1 MEEELKFGSGCQ
13 EGRTNGRTGG
23 CADLD
28 SVCSVVTHRK
38 SFRFQ
43 FYYFLRSL
51 CCLVNNRTNERE
63 SILRR
68 ILVSALDIYL
78 KLR

>member
-1 MEEELKFGSGCQ
+1 MSGGEDERTDWGMCGFGFGLFRRHTSQ
-13 EGRTNGRTGG
+13 IF
-23 CADLD
+23 
-28 SVCSVVTHRK
+28 
-38 SFRFQ
+38 FRFQ

-63 SILRR
+63 SILRT